1 MKITT
6 TVDID
11 FDTWVNQASRFT
23 RGDDNLNTRNIP
35 ENTLTSGKA
44 EIHVELL
51 KPLIEGFSANIKYV
65 QNFTVQEESFV
76 INNETSLTESI
87 GLVDKPKSLEVI
99 SYKKEVPYD
108 DVNIMLQEIDA
119 LLDAKMSGLERLK
132 AQVMKGVV
140 LDIVGHSS
148 FMGLT
153 EDQYIIEY

>member
-1 MKITT
+1 M
-6 TVDID
+6 
-11 FDTWVNQASRFT
+11 
-23 RGDDNLNTRNIP
+23 
-35 ENTLTSGKA
+35 
-44 EIHVELL
+44 ELL